1 MKFKKPHFIV
11 DYTKISKESSNRIQS
26 TYKFFSLSEADAIV
40 VLGGDG
46 FMLDILKQYQDLD
59 LPFYGINKGTVGFLM
74 NQNPVKTIGIND
86 EARKDSHLVYVNQ
99 ADGLKGILN
108 RDFDEWSNFDSW
120 ESISVQQWIFS
131 RALEVFRG
139 KKIDIKCD
147 CCENNNLIPNDFES
161 IKKEKC
167 FGKKSAYMIE
177 KVVDEIVLAKARR
190 ESDGTYSA

>member
-1 MKFKKPHFIV
+1 
-11 DYTKISKESSNRIQS
+11 
-26 TYKFFSLSEADAIV
+26 
-40 VLGGDG
+40 
-46 FMLDILKQYQDLD
+46 
-59 LPFYGINKGTVGFLM
+59 M
-74 NQNPVKTIGIND
+74 NQNSVKTIGIKD
-86 EARKDSHLVYVNQ
+86 EPRKDSYLVYVNQ

-131 RALEVFRG
+131 RALEIYKG

-147 CCENNNLIPNDFES
+147 CCKHINNLQSDFNN

-167 FGKKSAYMIE
+167 FGRKSAYMIE
-177 KVVDEIVLAKARR
+177 KVVNEIVLAKLRR

>member
-1 MKFKKPHFIV
+1 
-11 DYTKISKESSNRIQS
+11 
-26 TYKFFSLSEADAIV
+26 
-40 VLGGDG
+40 
-46 FMLDILKQYQDLD
+46 
-59 LPFYGINKGTVGFLM
+59 M
-74 NQNPVKTIGIND
+74 NQNYVKTIGIND
-86 EARKDSHLVYVNQ
+86 EPRKDSYLVYVNQ

-120 ESISVQQWIFS
+120 ENISVQQWIFS

-139 KKIDIKCD
+139 MKIDIKCD
-147 CCENNNLIPNDFES
+147 CCKHIYNLQSYFNN

-167 FGKKSAYMIE
+167 FGKKSVFMIE